1 MASRTPDRRTDTKTC
16 SSCGRTM
23 SWRKAWEKNWD
34 EIKYCSD
41 ACRSRRVSARDK
53 QLEALLMEKLIAG
66 PRGALVNPVDVIPM
80 ASTTSGTNPGA
91 NPRAPVQAEDVR
103 RAARRLVAAG
113 DAEIVQNGRVVDPST
128 AVGPFMVRRRQ

>member
-1 MASRTPDRRTDTKTC
+1 
-16 SSCGRTM
+16 M

-53 QLEALLMEKLIAG
+53 QLEAMLMEKLVAG
-66 PRGALVNPVDVIPM
+66 PRGALINPADVIPF
-80 ASTTSGTNPGA
+80 ASTSTGA
-91 NPRAPVQAEDVR
+91 NSGANLGSSVQAEDVR